1 MPRNRTGTSEQ
12 NKSISFGPILAGGLT
27 GLLLTGLFTFSA
39 AVLLHLELLPVT
51 VCNWL
56 GPVIIALSSLIA
68 AWSAARA
75 RAKKLLLGLLSAGF
89 YGLALVI
96 CGMLLF
102 SAPIHSGRMLL
113 STGALL
119 LGMLGGIVL
128 SALRE

>member
-96 CGMLLF
+96 CGLVLF

>member
-56 GPVIIALSSLIA
+56 GSVIIALSSLIA